1 MLYYHQI
8 NNQYHIFNQT
18 GEIIFTVDALDEV
31 KEILAHEQQ
40 HADNASG
47 YVSDLVLRLSGASAY
62 DLLRFGSMSPEERLE
77 VIFQL
82 SIIKADIIVE
92 NIALASAS
100 IQNSERRHRIHDI
113 LVHDKNNYF
122 KHARTQAFNRYFR
135 KNKSMK

>member
-18 GEIIFTVDALDEV
+18 GEIIFTVTTLDEV

-82 SIIKADIIVE
+82 SSIKAKFILE
-92 NIALASAS
+92 NMAIASAS
-100 IQNSERRHRIHDI
+100 IQNPERRHLIQDI
-113 LVHDKNNYF
+113 LMHDKNYYF
-122 KHARTQAFNRYFR
+122 KHARKQAFNRYFR
-135 KNKSMK
+135 KNKGAQ